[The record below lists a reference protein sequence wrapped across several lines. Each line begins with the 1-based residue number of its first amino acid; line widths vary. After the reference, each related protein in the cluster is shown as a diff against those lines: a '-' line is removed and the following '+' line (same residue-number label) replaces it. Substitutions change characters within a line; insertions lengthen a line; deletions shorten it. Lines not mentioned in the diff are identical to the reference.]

1 MRVARDNRHLPRR
14 DGRSVPR
21 PSPKLPAASERPLG
35 ACASADC
42 ASRRSPAPCSR
53 CSRSG
58 SAAGRKAMRARS
70 ATRFDTAGR
79 DDRRRRTRCDDSAVV
94 LGACRGPRKPGETKT
109 RQRAA
114 FGPFVCVPAARSGR
128 RGCSCAPE
136 TRGFACGGFVSA
148 DRCAWAHCLRSAL
161 MKPRPVYEAGARGS
175 TRRGSAPEK

>member
-1 MRVARDNRHLPRR
+1 MRAVRDNRHPPRR

-21 PSPKLPAASERPLG
+21 PSPELSAASGRPLG
-35 ACASADC
+35 AFASADC

-58 SAAGRKAMRARS
+58 SVAGRKAIRARS

-79 DDRRRRTRCDDSAVV
+79 DDRRRRTRCGDSAVV
-94 LGACRGPRKPGETKT
+94 LDACRGPRKPGETRT

-114 FGPFVCVPAARSGR
+114 SGPFVYAPAARFDR

-136 TRGFACGGFVSA
+136 TRGFACGEFVSA
-148 DRCAWAHCLRSAL
+148 DRYAWAHCLRFCSHKA
-161 MKPRPVYEAGARGS
+161 
-175 TRRGSAPEK
+175 